1 MKELMVVGSVI
12 EAYNECFEKQYIQ
25 LERNIQMERRMDLEV
40 LITKCKRLLSF
51 VETRGELQ
59 NFDRRMQNFVEKVR
73 QAKYRGDDITY
84 LFREFEDIENNV
96 KKSSKSFDNLSY
108 VGMIG

>member
-1 MKELMVVGSVI
+1 MPFDFIRSVLDLVAPRPVQGKKSMKELMAVGSVI
-12 EAYNECFEKQYIQ
+12 EAYNECFEKVYIQ

-59 NFDRRMQNFVEKVR
+59 NFDHLPKTCTFFSFHLLKSN
-73 QAKYRGDDITY
+73 
-84 LFREFEDIENNV
+84 L
-96 KKSSKSFDNLSY
+96 KSSKLEC
-108 VGMIG
+108 